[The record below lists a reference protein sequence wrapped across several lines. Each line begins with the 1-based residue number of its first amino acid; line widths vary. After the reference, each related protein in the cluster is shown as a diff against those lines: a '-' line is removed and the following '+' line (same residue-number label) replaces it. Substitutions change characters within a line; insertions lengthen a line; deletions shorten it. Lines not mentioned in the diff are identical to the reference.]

1 LGNYWEKIFGFDLMS
16 GKKLIVISHT
26 AHQKLEDGTLVG
38 WGPTVAEINY
48 LSNYWEEI
56 LHIACLEPFSSNPSL
71 QPYHNDNIK
80 LAFVPSFGGRSLWAK
95 LSVFY
100 LAPQIIY
107 KILSNLKGATHI
119 QIRVPMGIGIY
130 VLPLFLLISRR
141 FILWVKYANNWQHVS
156 ASLGYRFQRWF
167 LKQNF
172 LQCKVTINGFWP
184 NQESHCLSFE
194 NPSFT
199 NDQVDLK
206 KEKKNFSGKLIM
218 IFIGRLESAKGID
231 LIIDMLEKWSL
242 ERIEEWI
249 FVGDGELHEALRK
262 LVKRHNIN
270 ARFLGFISQSDVSQA
285 LNEAHVLLLPSKS
298 EGFPKV
304 VSEAWVHGVIPI
316 TSSVG
321 SIPHYV
327 KNEEN
332 GFLMNELSA
341 YSLHNALVTCLNAT
355 EEKLNYISENGRQ
368 MAQQFTFERYVQRL
382 KTEVFV

>member
-1 LGNYWEKIFGFDLMS
+1 MLFD
-16 GKKLIVISHT
+16 KLVIISHT
-26 AHQKLEDGTLVG
+26 PHDLSGNGVAIG
-38 WGPTVAEINY
+38 WGPTVNEINY
-48 LSNYWEEI
+48 ISQLYNEVI
-56 LHIACLEPFSSNPSL
+56 HVACLEKGSL
-71 QPYHNDNIK
+71 KVGYLPYVSKKIS
-80 LAFVPSFGGRSLWAK
+80 LSPIPTFGGLRWYNK
-95 LSVFY
+95 LDIFW
-100 LAPQIIY
+100 
-107 KILSNLKGATHI
+107 KIPGILHVIHHAIKGTTHV
-119 QIRVPMGIGIY
+119 QVRLPMGIGVF
-130 VLPLFLLISRR
+130 VLLYFAIIPRP

-156 ASLGYRFQRWF
+156 SSLGYRFQRWF

-172 LQCKVTINGFWP
+172 LQCKVTMNGFWP

-206 KEKKNFSGKLIM
+206 KEKKNFSGKLKM

-231 LIIDMLEKWSL
+231 LIIDMLEKWPL

-249 FVGDGELHEALRK
+249 FVGDGELHEALRNV
-262 LVKRHNIN
+262 VKRHNIN
-270 ARFLGFISQSDVSQA
+270 ARFLGFISQSDVLQA

-316 TSSVG
+316 VSSVG
-321 SIPHYV
+321 SISHYV

-341 YSLHNALVTCLNAT
+341 YSLHNTLVTCLNAT

-368 MAQQFTFERYVQRL
+368 MAQQFTFERYFQRL
-382 KTEVFV
+382 RTEVFI

>member
-1 LGNYWEKIFGFDLMS
+1 MS
-16 GKKLIVISHT
+16 YKKLIVISHT
-26 AHQKLEDGTLVG
+26 PHQKKPTGELVG
-38 WGPTVAEINY
+38 WGPTVAEINH
-48 LSNYWEEI
+48 LSHYWEEVV
-56 LHIACLEPFSSNPSL
+56 HIACLEPFSSNPSL
-71 QPYHNDNIK
+71 QPYQNDNIE
-80 LAFVPSFGGRSLWAK
+80 LAFIPSFGGRSLGAK

-107 KILSNLKGATHI
+107 KILKKLKGATHV

-130 VLPLFLLISRR
+130 VLPLFLFIPRR
-141 FILWVKYANNWQHVS
+141 FILWVKYANNWQYVS
-156 ASLGYRFQRWF
+156 SSLGYRFQRWF

-172 LQCKVTINGFWP
+172 LECKVTINGFWP
-184 NQESHCLSFE
+184 KQESHCLSFE

-199 NDQVDLK
+199 NDQVDQK
-206 KEKKNFSGKLIM
+206 KEKKNFSGKLKI

-231 LIIDMLEKWSL
+231 LIIDMLKKWPL

-249 FVGDGELHEALRK
+249 FVGDGELYEALRK
-262 LVKRHNIN
+262 IVKRYNIR
-270 ARFLGFISQSDVSQA
+270 ARFLGSVSQLVVLQT

-304 VSEAWVHGVIPI
+304 VSEAWVYGVIPI
-316 TSSVG
+316 VSSVG

-332 GFLMNELSA
+332 GFLMNEISSH
-341 YSLHNALVTCLNAT
+341 SLQKALATCLNAT
-355 EEKLNYISENGRQ
+355 EEKLNHISENGRQ
-368 MAQQFTFERYVQRL
+368 MAQQFTFERYFQRL

>member
-1 LGNYWEKIFGFDLMS
+1 MS
-16 GKKLIVISHT
+16 SRNGLNGMSYKKLVVISHT
-26 AHQKLEDGTLVG
+26 PHQQLPDGTLIG
-38 WGPTVAEINY
+38 WGPTVSEINY
-48 LSNYWEEI
+48 LSIYWEKI
-56 LHIACLEPFSSNPSL
+56 VHIACLEPCSSNPSL
-71 QPYHNDNIK
+71 QPYQNDNIE
-80 LAFVPSFGGRSLWAK
+80 LAFIPSFGGRSLWAK

-107 KILSNLKGATHI
+107 KILNNLKGATHI

-130 VLPLFLLISRR
+130 VLPLFLFIPRK
-141 FILWVKYANNWQHVS
+141 FILWVKYANNWQHLS
-156 ASLGYRFQRWF
+156 ASLAYRFQRWF

-172 LQCKVTINGFWP
+172 LQCKVTMNGFWP

-194 NPSFT
+194 NPSFA
-199 NDQVDLK
+199 NDQVELK
-206 KEKKNFSGKLIM
+206 KEKKNFSSKLKM

-231 LIIDMLEKWSL
+231 LIIDMLEKWPL

-262 LVKRHNIN
+262 VVKRHNIN
-270 ARFLGFISQSDVSQA
+270 ARFLGFISQLDASQA

-316 TSSVG
+316 VSSVG

-368 MAQQFTFERYVQRL
+368 IAQQFTFERYVQRL